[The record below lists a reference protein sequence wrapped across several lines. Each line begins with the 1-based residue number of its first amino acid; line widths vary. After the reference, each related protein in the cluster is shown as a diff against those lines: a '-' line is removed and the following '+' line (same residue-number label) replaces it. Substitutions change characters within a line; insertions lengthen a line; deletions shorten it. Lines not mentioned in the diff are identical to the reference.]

1 MRKTIACTAVI
12 VLANALIGLGAPQ
25 SQPSAT
31 ESTKLDLVEV
41 VGCLAEEPTGTWLIV
56 NATEPVVAKTP
67 YTNEAAIKAA
77 QTKPLGTLQFGLI
90 AIGMFSPDAHRG
102 QKIAVK
108 GLLIKDPKGDRLNVT
123 SLQMVATMCA

>member
-1 MRKTIACTAVI
+1 MRKTIVCTAVI
-12 VLANALIGLGAPQ
+12 VFASALGLGAGQ
-25 SQPSAT
+25 SQPPVSESA
-31 ESTKLDLVEV
+31 KLDIVEV
-41 VGCLAEEPTGTWLIV
+41 VGCLAEEPSGTWLVV

-77 QTKPLGTLQFGLI
+77 QAKPLGKLRFGLI

-108 GLLIKDPKGDRLNVT
+108 GLLVKDPKGDRLNVT
-123 SLQMVATMCA
+123 SLQMVATTCA